1 MLDMFLLENY
11 YYYSLKACVKITT
24 GSELYNDGYLQVKMN
39 GNVEANGKYGKG
51 EVVIGSTCLV
61 SLKTLTLKNS
71 KSDAWVGKV
80 EIKVNGKLVSINCVG
95 CTGLSSLQDG
105 FIVVDGNSDSEKR
118 SDTHCFNGVT
128 CSLTWE

>member
-1 MLDMFLLENY
+1 MLDKFLLENY
-11 YYYSLKACVKITT
+11 HYYSLKACVKITT
-24 GSELYNDGYLQVKMN
+24 GSESYNDGYLQVSMN
-39 GNVEANGKYGKG
+39 GNVKANGKYGKG
-51 EVVIGSTCLV
+51 EVVIVSTCFV

-80 EIKVNGKLVSINCVG
+80 EIKVNGKLVSIKCVG

-105 FIVVDGNSDSEKR
+105 FIVVDGNSDSEKQ
-118 SDTHCFNGVT
+118 SETHCFYGAT